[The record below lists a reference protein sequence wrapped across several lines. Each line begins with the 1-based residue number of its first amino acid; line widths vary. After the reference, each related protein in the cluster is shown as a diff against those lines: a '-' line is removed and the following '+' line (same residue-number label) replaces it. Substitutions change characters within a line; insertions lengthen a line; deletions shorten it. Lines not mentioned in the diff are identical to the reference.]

1 VSIKGKLRR
10 CENRKRFE
18 PFERFEQ
25 EENYMIETEGLTG
38 ADTLLRVLSHMGV
51 DRIFASP
58 GSEWSPVWEAFA
70 KAKAQSEGVPLYI
83 SSRHEEIAVGM
94 ASGFAKSTGKLPAVM
109 IHTTVGALHATMALR
124 GALHEQVPMVVF
136 TGESLGFGEEAG
148 PDVGAQWLGAL
159 ADIGGPARLVDRCVK
174 WSYGINAK
182 SLLPST
188 IQRACQLAM
197 GTPKGPVFVSIPME
211 YLFDKMTKNAAAD
224 NVPVP
229 APMADPAALDGLAAT
244 LAEAKNPLI
253 ITEEAGRSTVTVQK
267 LVELAELLGAGVVES
282 RASSYVNFPRTH
294 PLHAGFEPQEFLQE
308 ADAILLLGV
317 IAPWHPASKKLPPE
331 TKVAVLSDN
340 PLRADLP
347 YWGYPVTQILTG
359 EIESSMKYFVEA
371 VKKRVTKGNSDAT
384 RRAESWRSRHEKR
397 KAEWKEEALRR
408 KEQKPID
415 TRWVTYELAQVMP
428 SDALVVEETITHRLS
443 IHRYL
448 DMLKPGTFFAG
459 SIGGLG
465 TGTGTALGVKAAFPK
480 RPVLCLIGDGA
491 FNYDPGLAAL
501 GVCQEHNL
509 PIMIVL
515 YNNFG
520 YHSQKSGV
528 PRFFPDGFA
537 VKNRDFIG
545 ISISPSP
552 DYAMVTRAFDGY
564 GEKVEEPDE
573 VRAALQR
580 GLKAITAGQMALIDI
595 RLAKAAETN
604 ERPDRA
610 N

>member
-1 VSIKGKLRR
+1 
-10 CENRKRFE
+10 
-18 PFERFEQ
+18 
-25 EENYMIETEGLTG
+25 MIETEGLTG
-38 ADTLLRVLSHMGV
+38 AETLLRVLSHMGV
-51 DRIFASP
+51 DRIFSSP

-83 SSRHEEIAVGM
+83 SSRHEEVAVGM
-94 ASGFAKSTGKLPAVM
+94 ASGYAKSTGKLAAVM

-124 GALHEQVPMVVF
+124 GALHEQIPMVVF

-174 WSYGINAK
+174 WSYGVNAK

-197 GTPKGPVFVSIPME
+197 GTPKGPVFVSLPME
-211 YLFDKMTKNAAAD
+211 YLFDKMTKNATAE
-224 NVPVP
+224 NVPIP
-229 APMADPAALDGLAAT
+229 APTADPAAIEELAT
-244 LAEAKNPLI
+244 LLASAKNPLI
-253 ITEEAGRSTVTVQK
+253 ITEEAGRDPGVVAK

-308 ADAILLLGV
+308 ADAIFLLGV
-317 IAPWHPASKKLPPE
+317 VAPWHPASKKLNPV
-331 TKVAVLSDN
+331 TKVTVLSDN
-340 PLRADLP
+340 PLRSDLP
-347 YWGYPVTQILTG
+347 YWGFPVNQILTG
-359 EIESSMKYFVEA
+359 EIESSVKHLLES
-371 VKKRVTKGNSDAT
+371 VKKRIAKGNSDAT
-384 RRAESWRSRHEKR
+384 RRAESWRSRHEAR
-397 KAEWKEEALRR
+397 KASWKEDALRR

-415 TRWVTYELAQVMP
+415 TRWVTYELAQVIP
-428 SDALVVEETITHRLS
+428 ADAMVVEETITHRLS

-459 SIGGLG
+459 CIGGLG
-465 TGTGTALGVKAAFPK
+465 TGTGTALGVKAANPK

-515 YNNFG
+515 YNNYG

-528 PRFFPDGFA
+528 PRFFPNGFA
-537 VKNRDFIG
+537 VKNQDFIG
-545 ISISPSP
+545 ISINPSP
-552 DYAMVTRAFDGY
+552 DYAMIARAFDGY
-564 GEKVEEPDE
+564 GEKVEDPSE

-580 GLKAITAGQMALIDI
+580 GLKAVAAGQMALIDI

>member
-1 VSIKGKLRR
+1 
-10 CENRKRFE
+10 
-18 PFERFEQ
+18 
-25 EENYMIETEGLTG
+25 MIETAGLTG
-38 ADTLLRVLSHMGV
+38 AETLLRVLSHMGV
-51 DRIFASP
+51 DRIFSSP

-83 SSRHEEIAVGM
+83 SSRHEEVAVGM
-94 ASGFAKSTGKLPAVM
+94 ASGYAKSTGKLPAVM

-124 GALHEQVPMVVF
+124 GALHEQIPMVVF
-136 TGESLGFGEEAG
+136 TGESLGFGEESG

-174 WSYGINAK
+174 WSYGVNAK

-197 GTPKGPVFVSIPME
+197 GAPKGPVFVSLPME
-211 YLFDKMTKNAAAD
+211 YLFDKMTKNAAAE
-224 NVPVP
+224 NVAIP
-229 APMADPAALDGLAAT
+229 APVADPAAIEELADL
-244 LAEAKNPLI
+244 LAGAKNPLI
-253 ITEEAGRSTVTVQK
+253 ITEEAGRNPRVVGQ

-294 PLHAGFEPQEFLQE
+294 HLHAGFEPAEFLQE
-308 ADAILLLGV
+308 ADAIFLLGV
-317 IAPWHPASKKLPPE
+317 VVPWHPASKKLSPGS
-331 TKVAVLSDN
+331 KVAVLSDN
-340 PLRADLP
+340 PLRSELP
-347 YWGYPVTQILTG
+347 YWGFPVSQIITG
-359 EIESSMKYFVEA
+359 EIESSMKSLLES
-371 VKKRVTKGNSDAT
+371 VKKRVAKNNGDAARRGETWTKRYQA
-384 RRAESWRSRHEKR
+384 R
-397 KAEWKEEALRR
+397 KAAWNEDAVRR

-415 TRWVTYELAQVMP
+415 TRWVTYELAQVIP
-428 SDALVVEETITHRLS
+428 PDAIVVEETITHRLS

-459 SIGGLG
+459 CIGGLG
-465 TGTGTALGVKAAFPK
+465 TGTGTALGVKAANPR

-515 YNNFG
+515 FNNYG

-528 PRFFPDGFA
+528 PRFFPHGFA
-537 VKNRDFIG
+537 VKNQDFIG
-545 ISISPSP
+545 ISINPSP
-552 DYAMVTRAFDGY
+552 DYAMIARAFGGY
-564 GEKVEEPDE
+564 GEKVEEPSE
-573 VRAALQR
+573 VRGALQR
-580 GLKAITAGQMALIDI
+580 GLKAVAGGQVALIDV

>member
-1 VSIKGKLRR
+1 
-10 CENRKRFE
+10 
-18 PFERFEQ
+18 
-25 EENYMIETEGLTG
+25 MIETEGLTG

-83 SSRHEEIAVGM
+83 TSRHEEIAVGM
-94 ASGFAKSTGKLPAVM
+94 ASGYAKSTGKLPAVM

-159 ADIGGPARLVDRCVK
+159 SDIGGPARLVDRCVK
-174 WSYGINAK
+174 WSYGVNAK
-182 SLLPST
+182 PLLPST

-197 GTPKGPVFVSIPME
+197 GSPKGPVFVSIPME
-211 YLFDKMTKNAAAD
+211 YLFDKMTKNASAE

-229 APMADPAALDGLAAT
+229 APMADPTAIDELAALLAG
-244 LAEAKNPLI
+244 AKSPVI
-253 ITEEAGRSTVTVQK
+253 ITEEAGRSAVTVEK

-308 ADAILLLGV
+308 ADVIFLLGV
-317 IAPWHPASKKLPPE
+317 IAPWHPASKKLNPG

-340 PLRADLP
+340 PLRSDLP
-347 YWGYPVTQILTG
+347 YWGYPVNQILTG
-359 EIESSMKYFVEA
+359 EIESSMKHLLES
-371 VKKRVTKGNSDAT
+371 VKKRVAKAATDAAKRVET
-384 RRAESWRSRHEKR
+384 WRGRHEKR
-397 KAEWKEEALRR
+397 KAAWKDEALTR
-408 KEQKPID
+408 KDQKPID
-415 TRWVTYELAQVMP
+415 TRWVTYELAQILP
-428 SDALVVEETITHRLS
+428 PDALVVEETITHRLS

-448 DMLKPGTFFAG
+448 DILKPGSFFAG
-459 SIGGLG
+459 CIGGLG

-501 GVCQEHNL
+501 GVCQEHQL

-515 YNNFG
+515 YNNYG

-537 VKNRDFIG
+537 VKNQDFIG
-545 ISISPSP
+545 ISINPSP
-552 DYAMVTRAFDGY
+552 DYATVARAFDGY
-564 GEKVEEPDE
+564 GEKVEEPRE

-580 GLKAITAGQMALIDI
+580 GLKAIAAGQMALIDI

>member
-1 VSIKGKLRR
+1 
-10 CENRKRFE
+10 
-18 PFERFEQ
+18 
-25 EENYMIETEGLTG
+25 MIETEGMTG
-38 ADTLLRVLSHMGV
+38 ADTLLRVLAQMGI
-51 DRIFASP
+51 DRIFSSP
-58 GSEWSPVWEAFA
+58 GSEWAPVWEAFA

-83 SSRHEEIAVGM
+83 SSRHEEVAVGM
-94 ASGFAKSTGKLPAVM
+94 ASGYAKSTGKLPAVM

-124 GALHEQVPMVVF
+124 GALHEQIPMVVF

-159 ADIGGPARLVDRCVK
+159 ADIGGPARLVERCVK
-174 WSYGINAK
+174 WSYGVNAK

-197 GTPKGPVFVSIPME
+197 SAPKGPVFVSLPME
-211 YLFDKMTKNAAAD
+211 YLFDKMTKNATAE
-224 NVPVP
+224 NVAIP
-229 APMADPAALDGLAAT
+229 APVADPAAVEDLAAL
-244 LAEAKNPLI
+244 LAGAKNPLI
-253 ITEEAGRSTVTVQK
+253 ITEEAGRDPAVVEK

-282 RASSYVNFPRTH
+282 RASSYVNCPRTH

-317 IAPWHPASKKLPPE
+317 VVPWHPASKKLNPA

-340 PLRADLP
+340 PLRSELP
-347 YWGYPVTQILTG
+347 YWGFPVSQIVTG
-359 EIESSMKYFVEA
+359 EVDRSMKHLLDA
-371 VKKRVTKGNSDAT
+371 VKRKLTKGNNDAA
-384 RRAESWRSRHEKR
+384 RRAETWRGRHEAR
-397 KAEWKEEALRR
+397 RASWKEDAVRR
-408 KEQKPID
+408 QEQKPLD
-415 TRWVTYELAQVMP
+415 TRWVTYELSQVIP
-428 SDALVVEETITHRLS
+428 PDAIVVEETITHRLS

-448 DMLKPGTFFAG
+448 DMLKPGSFFAG
-459 SIGGLG
+459 CIGGLG
-465 TGTGTALGVKAAFPK
+465 TGTGTALGVKAANPK

-515 YNNFG
+515 YNNYG

-537 VKNRDFIG
+537 VKNQDFIG
-545 ISISPSP
+545 ISINPSP
-552 DYAMVTRAFDGY
+552 DYAMIARAFEGY
-564 GEKVEEPDE
+564 GEKVEEPGE

-580 GLKAITAGQMALIDI
+580 GLKALAGGQMALIDV

>member
-1 VSIKGKLRR
+1 
-10 CENRKRFE
+10 
-18 PFERFEQ
+18 
-25 EENYMIETEGLTG
+25 MIETEGMTG
-38 ADTLLRVLSHMGV
+38 ADTLLRVLAQMGI
-51 DRIFASP
+51 DRIFSSP
-58 GSEWSPVWEAFA
+58 GSEWAPVWEAFA

-83 SSRHEEIAVGM
+83 SSRHEEVAVGM
-94 ASGFAKSTGKLPAVM
+94 ASGYAKSTGKLPAVM

-124 GALHEQVPMVVF
+124 GALHEQIPMVVF

-159 ADIGGPARLVDRCVK
+159 ADIGGPARLVERCVK
-174 WSYGINAK
+174 WSYGVNAK

-197 GTPKGPVFVSIPME
+197 SAPKGPVFVSLPME

-224 NVPVP
+224 NVPIP
-229 APMADPAALDGLAAT
+229 PPIADPVAVEDLAALLAG
-244 LAEAKNPLI
+244 AKNPLI
-253 ITEEAGRSTVTVQK
+253 ITEEAGRDPAVVEK
-267 LVELAELLGAGVVES
+267 LVKLAEVLGAGVVES

-294 PLHAGFEPQEFLQE
+294 PLHAGFEPQEFLQQ

-317 IAPWHPASKKLPPE
+317 VVPWHPASKKLNPA

-340 PLRADLP
+340 PLRSELP
-347 YWGYPVTQILTG
+347 YWGFPVSQIVTG
-359 EIESSMKYFVEA
+359 DIDSSMKHLLDA
-371 VKKRVTKGNSDAT
+371 VQRKLNRSNNDAARRT
-384 RRAESWRSRHEKR
+384 EIWRGRHEVRRAS
-397 KAEWKEEALRR
+397 WKEDAVRR
-408 KEQKPID
+408 QEQKPLD
-415 TRWVTYELAQVMP
+415 TRWVTYELAQVIP
-428 SDALVVEETITHRLS
+428 ADAIVVEETITHRLS

-448 DMLKPGTFFAG
+448 DMLKPGSFFAG
-459 SIGGLG
+459 CIGGLG
-465 TGTGTALGVKAAFPK
+465 TGTGTALGVKAANPK
-480 RPVLCLIGDGA
+480 RPILCLIGDGA

-515 YNNFG
+515 YNNYG

-537 VKNRDFIG
+537 VKNQDFIG
-545 ISISPSP
+545 ISINPSP
-552 DYAMVTRAFDGY
+552 DYAMIARAFEGY
-564 GEKVEEPDE
+564 GEKVEEPGE

-580 GLKAITAGQMALIDI
+580 GLKALAGGQMALIDV

>member
-1 VSIKGKLRR
+1 
-10 CENRKRFE
+10 
-18 PFERFEQ
+18 
-25 EENYMIETEGLTG
+25 MIETEGLTG

-51 DRIFASP
+51 DRIFSSP

-70 KAKAQSEGVPLYI
+70 KAKAQSEGVPQYI
-83 SSRHEEIAVGM
+83 SSRHEEVAVGM
-94 ASGFAKSTGKLPAVM
+94 ASGYAKVTGKLPAVM

-124 GALHEQVPMVVF
+124 GALHEQIPMVVF

-188 IQRACQLAM
+188 IQRACQMAM

-224 NVPVP
+224 NVPIP
-229 APMADPAALDGLAAT
+229 APMADPTAIEELAT
-244 LAEAKNPLI
+244 SLASAKNPVI
-253 ITEEAGRSTVTVQK
+253 ITEEAGRDPGVVEK

-282 RASSYVNFPRTH
+282 RASSYINFPRTH
-294 PLHAGFEPQEFLQE
+294 PLHAGFEPIEFLQE
-308 ADAILLLGV
+308 ADVILLLGV
-317 IAPWHPASKKLPPE
+317 VTPWHPASKKLNPG

-340 PLRADLP
+340 PLRSELP
-347 YWGYPVTQILTG
+347 YWGYPVNQILTG
-359 EIESSMKYFVEA
+359 EIESSMKYLLDA
-371 VKKRVTKGNSDAT
+371 VKKKVSKGNSDAA
-384 RRAESWRSRHEKR
+384 RRAESWRGRYDAR
-397 KAEWKEEALRR
+397 KANWKEDALKR

-415 TRWVTYELAQVMP
+415 TRWVTYELAQVIP
-428 SDALVVEETITHRLS
+428 SDAIVVEETITHRLS

-459 SIGGLG
+459 CIGGLG
-465 TGTGTALGVKAAFPK
+465 TGTGTALGVKAANPK

-515 YNNFG
+515 FNNYG

-528 PRFFPDGFA
+528 PRFFPDGYA
-537 VKNRDFIG
+537 VKNQDFIG
-545 ISISPSP
+545 ISINPSP
-552 DYAMVTRAFDGY
+552 DYATIARAFDGY
-564 GEKVEEPDE
+564 GEKVEEPGE

-580 GLKAITAGQMALIDI
+580 GLKAVAGGQVALIDV

>member
-1 VSIKGKLRR
+1 
-10 CENRKRFE
+10 
-18 PFERFEQ
+18 
-25 EENYMIETEGLTG
+25 MIETEGLTG
-38 ADTLLRVLSHMGV
+38 AETLLRVLSHMGV
-51 DRIFASP
+51 DRIFSSP

-83 SSRHEEIAVGM
+83 SSRHEEVAVGM
-94 ASGFAKSTGKLPAVM
+94 ASGYAKSTGKLPAVM

-124 GALHEQVPMVVF
+124 GALHEQIPMVVF

-174 WSYGINAK
+174 WSYGVNAK

-197 GTPKGPVFVSIPME
+197 GTPKGPVFVSLPME
-211 YLFDKMTKNAAAD
+211 YLFDKMTKNATAE
-224 NVPVP
+224 NVPIP
-229 APMADPAALDGLAAT
+229 APTADPAAIEELAT
-244 LAEAKNPLI
+244 LLASAKNPLI
-253 ITEEAGRSTVTVQK
+253 ITEEAGRDPGVVAK
-267 LVELAELLGAGVVES
+267 LVELAELLGAGVAES

-317 IAPWHPASKKLPPE
+317 VAPWHPASKKLNSG

-340 PLRADLP
+340 PLRSDLP
-347 YWGYPVTQILTG
+347 YWGFPVNQILTG
-359 EIESSMKYFVEA
+359 EIESSVKHLLES
-371 VKKRVTKGNSDAT
+371 VKKRIAKGNSVTT
-384 RRAESWRSRHEKR
+384 RRAESWRSRHEAR
-397 KAEWKEEALRR
+397 KASWKEDALRR

-415 TRWVTYELAQVMP
+415 TRWVTYELAQVIP
-428 SDALVVEETITHRLS
+428 ADAMVVEETITHRLS

-459 SIGGLG
+459 CIGGLG
-465 TGTGTALGVKAAFPK
+465 TGTGTALGVKAANPT

-515 YNNFG
+515 YNNYG

-528 PRFFPDGFA
+528 PRFFPNGFA
-537 VKNRDFIG
+537 VKNQDFIG
-545 ISISPSP
+545 ISINPSP
-552 DYAMVTRAFDGY
+552 DYAMIARAFDGY
-564 GEKVEEPDE
+564 GEKVEDPSE

-580 GLKAITAGQMALIDI
+580 GLKAVAAGQMALIDI

>member
-1 VSIKGKLRR
+1 
-10 CENRKRFE
+10 
-18 PFERFEQ
+18 
-25 EENYMIETEGLTG
+25 MIETEGMTG
-38 ADTLLRVLSHMGV
+38 ADTLLRVLAQMGI
-51 DRIFASP
+51 DRIFSSP
-58 GSEWSPVWEAFA
+58 GSEWAPVWEAFA

-83 SSRHEEIAVGM
+83 SSRHEEVAVGM
-94 ASGFAKSTGKLPAVM
+94 ASGYAKSTGKLPAVM

-124 GALHEQVPMVVF
+124 GALHEQIPMVVF

-159 ADIGGPARLVDRCVK
+159 ADIGGPARLVERCVK
-174 WSYGINAK
+174 WSYGVNAK

-197 GTPKGPVFVSIPME
+197 SAPKGPVFVSLPME
-211 YLFDKMTKNAAAD
+211 YLFDKMTKNAAAE
-224 NVPVP
+224 NVAIRAPV
-229 APMADPAALDGLAAT
+229 ADPAAVEDLAALLT
-244 LAEAKNPLI
+244 GAKNPLI
-253 ITEEAGRSTVTVQK
+253 ITEEAGRDPAVVEK

-317 IAPWHPASKKLPPE
+317 VVPWHPASKKLNPA
-331 TKVAVLSDN
+331 TKIAVLSDN
-340 PLRADLP
+340 PLRSELP
-347 YWGYPVTQILTG
+347 YWGFPVSQIATG
-359 EIESSMKYFVEA
+359 EIDSSMKHLLDA
-371 VKKRVTKGNSDAT
+371 VKRKSTKGNNDAA
-384 RRAESWRSRHEKR
+384 RRAETWRGRHEAR
-397 KAEWKEEALRR
+397 RASWKEDAVRR
-408 KEQKPID
+408 QEQKPLD
-415 TRWVTYELAQVMP
+415 TRWVTYELSQVIP
-428 SDALVVEETITHRLS
+428 PDAIVVEETITHRLS

-448 DMLKPGTFFAG
+448 DMLKPGSFFAG
-459 SIGGLG
+459 CIGGLG
-465 TGTGTALGVKAAFPK
+465 TGTGTALGVKAANPK

-515 YNNFG
+515 YNNYG

-537 VKNRDFIG
+537 VKNQDFIG
-545 ISISPSP
+545 ISINPSP
-552 DYAMVTRAFDGY
+552 DYAMIARAFEGY
-564 GEKVEEPDE
+564 GEKVEEPSE
-573 VRAALQR
+573 VHAALQR
-580 GLKAITAGQMALIDI
+580 GLKALAGGQMALIDV